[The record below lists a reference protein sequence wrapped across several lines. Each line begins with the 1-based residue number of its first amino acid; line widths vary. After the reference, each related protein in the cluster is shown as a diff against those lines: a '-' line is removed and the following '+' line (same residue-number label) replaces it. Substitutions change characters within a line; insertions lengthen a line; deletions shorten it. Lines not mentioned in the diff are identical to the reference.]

1 MQEFN
6 DASVAPAH
14 YLTHFSSAMIVA
26 GFLIRLRPFT
36 DMFLGRFCSHRVC
49 FHAELDAIL
58 QTSKVVTSTMQTE
71 LSIPGKAPGS
81 RRRPS
86 ADPT

>member
-6 DASVAPAH
+6 DPSVAPAH

-36 DMFLGRFCSHRVC
+36 DMFLGRLCPRFRV
-49 FHAELDAIL
+49 F
-58 QTSKVVTSTMQTE
+58 
-71 LSIPGKAPGS
+71 P
-81 RRRPS
+81 R
-86 ADPT
+86 